1 MSQPQTIYLQFNWAH
16 IIEACRQQDPRA
28 QEQLYKHCYPSM
40 MKVCMRYCNGQQ
52 DQAAAAYNQ
61 AMLKVFRNIDQYK
74 GDGAPEAW
82 LRRIMVNTCI
92 DQQRSFLRFKPVEIN
107 EKTADLIP
115 VVPDTY
121 NRISGQD
128 IMNLVHE
135 LPKNTGMVFNL
146 FVMEGYKHEEIGKIL
161 GISGGTSKWHLNE
174 ARKLLREKIDKLFK
188 KEFLANAI

>member
-1 MSQPQTIYLQFNWAH
+1 
-16 IIEACRQQDPRA
+16 
-28 QEQLYKHCYPSM
+28 M

-82 LRRIMVNTCI
+82 IRRIMVNTCI
-92 DQQRSFLRFKPVEIN
+92 DQQRSFLRFKPVEMN

-128 IMNLVHE
+128 IMNLVYE

-161 GISGGTSKWHLNE
+161 GISSGTSKWHLNE